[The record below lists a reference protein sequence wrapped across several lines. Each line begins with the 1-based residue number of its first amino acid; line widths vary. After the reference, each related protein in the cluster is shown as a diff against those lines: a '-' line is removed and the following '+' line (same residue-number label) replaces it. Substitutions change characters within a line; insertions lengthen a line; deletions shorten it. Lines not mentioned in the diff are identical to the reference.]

1 MRAGPPYSSPPVP
14 DLQTP
19 AGLERST
26 FAAMGTTVTTI
37 LPAAHGRRAV
47 VVENLFRSW
56 EDRLSRFLPDSEL
69 SRLNARAGD
78 AVRVSRLLFDVVDV
92 ALGAA
97 KATAGVFD
105 PTMLLQI
112 RGIGYDRTFS
122 QIAVGGSIAYLPQPG
137 GDWRQVRL
145 DPDRRIIQLPE
156 GVGLDLG
163 GIAKGMAV
171 DAAVAR
177 LLEAGVNPAAVD
189 AGGDLAVVG
198 LPDGY
203 DSWPI
208 AIETNG
214 EPRVVSLGAGA
225 LATSSVG
232 RRHWRQGVVER
243 HHLLDPGTGLPVENE
258 VWSASVVA
266 DSCRAAE
273 IAAKVALLLGHL
285 QGVSYLEQHQLPGLL
300 VLKDGRQILAGPWP
314 PQKAGLECSRQAN

>member
-1 MRAGPPYSSPPVP
+1 
-14 DLQTP
+14 
-19 AGLERST
+19 
-26 FAAMGTTVTTI
+26 MGTTVTAL
-37 LPAAHGRRAV
+37 LPAAHGRLAV

-69 SRLNARAGD
+69 SRLNACAGD
-78 AVRVSRLLFDVVDV
+78 AVRVSQLLFDVVDV

-97 KATAGVFD
+97 RATAGIFD

-122 QIAVGGSIAYLPQPG
+122 NIALGGSTAYRPQPG
-137 GDWRQVRL
+137 GKWREVRL
-145 DPDRRIIQLPE
+145 DPDRRTVQLPE
-156 GVGLDLG
+156 GAGLDLG

-171 DAAVAR
+171 DTAVAQ
-177 LLEAGVNPAAVD
+177 LLEAGVGPAAVD
-189 AGGDLAVVG
+189 AGGDLAVLG

-214 EPRVVSLGAGA
+214 EPYVVSLGSGA

-232 RRHWRQGVVER
+232 RRRWRQGGVER
-243 HHLLDPGTGLPVENE
+243 HHLLDPGTGLPVANE
-258 VWSASVVA
+258 VWSATVAA
-266 DSCRAAE
+266 DSCRGAE

-285 QGVSYLEQHQLPGLL
+285 GGVSYLEQQQLAGLL
-300 VLKDGRQILAGPWP
+300 VLKGGRQILAGPWSP
-314 PQKAGLECSRQAN
+314 PKVGAECSRQAN